1 MNEPQTIAADILCLG
16 HTSTK
21 LEWCERIETC
31 KRHRDIGAKA
41 MLEGFSVLFRV
52 CRPGE
57 HDQYIETP

>member
-1 MNEPQTIAADILCLG
+1 MNAQQRIDADILCLG

-41 MLEGFSVLFRV
+41 MLEGFGVLFRV
-52 CRPGE
+52 CQPGA